1 MWSLLVFMTTFFHYP
16 FHILFGKKKKRKI
29 FSDVHCFLPD
39 RMTQTSNLQIF
50 WVQVKLKA
58 TVWEYLIHNFFPL
71 YLVSQACKLRMC
83 TTICENS
90 VNYENNENNNM
101 PYWFFFFHR
110 KCHFHIKCCLI
121 QIKYIVQGFPGPVG
135 KNPAAKAVDTG

>member
-101 PYWFFFFHR
+101 PYCFCFVFFSSQMSFSH
-110 KCHFHIKCCLI
+110 KVLPDSDKVYCSGLPWSS
-121 QIKYIVQGFPGPVG
+121 G
-135 KNPAAKAVDTG
+135 